1 VSTNSNYVHWA
12 FWASVADVTHPLKPK
27 VMAQMSAELEELAE
41 NIARCWI
48 EEGRVPE
55 LKEGE

>member
-1 VSTNSNYVHWA
+1 
-12 FWASVADVTHPLKPK
+12 
-27 VMAQMSAELEELAE
+27 MSAELEELAE